1 MDIKKN
7 YLINRNSALQTNS
20 GVRSNYFAKKE
31 LMTFEKIARLSKI
44 KKTLIGIKKYLTM
57 GRRPIFKERLVEKVN
72 I

>member
-44 KKTLIGIKKYLTM
+44 KTEFDWNKKKILDY
-57 GRRPIFKERLVEKVN
+57 GAGDQF
-72 I
+72 